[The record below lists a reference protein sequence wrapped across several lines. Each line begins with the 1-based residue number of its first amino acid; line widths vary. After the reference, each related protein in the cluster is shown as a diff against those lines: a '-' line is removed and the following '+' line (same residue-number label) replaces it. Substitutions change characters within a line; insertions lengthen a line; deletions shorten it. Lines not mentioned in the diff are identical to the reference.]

1 MKNHL
6 GPYEALVVNGERVIS
21 YKGNN
26 VFKKIDNVKKTEFN
40 GPILNDRLND
50 IATKKYF
57 YHLHKIDNGI
67 FLATVEYFKKIKAE
81 WCNLPLTTMM
91 ISSPGEVYAGK
102 KLDYTTDTLPVKIN
116 WFDEEREVFLSESSQ
131 FYLELRLL
139 IDNVDKVFS
148 IYNSFRKEKADY
160 CHLSEFQHV
169 EFEGKIDSKQNIEI
183 ATNYLKYITKYLLKH
198 NKKDLAF
205 FLNKQEVKELSETFK
220 KGNISEIT
228 FQDALEKLFID
239 TRDQKYK
246 DFTMK
251 NFGAWEEIRLTEIMN
266 SHVIVTEFPMLE
278 IPFYHNTHKTNKNGV
293 ALAQNA
299 DIILRGFRET
309 IGSGQRIEDVD
320 ILRHKAEIFNLPK
333 EDYEPY
339 LQTRE
344 FKHYRT
350 TSGFGMG
357 WQRYVQWLLKIP
369 YIWGSTHI
377 PRGHLLPKP

>member
-1 MKNHL
+1 
-6 GPYEALVVNGERVIS
+6 
-21 YKGNN
+21 
-26 VFKKIDNVKKTEFN
+26 
-40 GPILNDRLND
+40 
-50 IATKKYF
+50 
-57 YHLHKIDNGI
+57 
-67 FLATVEYFKKIKAE
+67 
-81 WCNLPLTTMM
+81 MM
-91 ISSPGEVYAGK
+91 ISSPGEIYAGK

-116 WFDEEREVFLSESSQ
+116 WFDEEREIFLSESSQ

-169 EFEGKIDSKQNIEI
+169 EFEGKIDLKQNIEI
-183 ATNYLKYITKYLLKH
+183 ATNYLKYITIYLLKN

-320 ILRHKAEIFNLPK
+320 ILRHKAEIYNLPK

-369 YIWGSTHI
+369 YIWDSTHI